1 MSGTL
6 TLLLEERDGRIRL
19 LSPDVGFFTEALSQ
33 GAEVAPGERAGS
45 LLSLGRSFALHV
57 PAGAAGVITSSPPD
71 RVRAPAGFGDVLYEI
86 APASAAKAKAPRAEK
101 AEATRGGALV
111 LRSPQSGRF
120 YHRPSPS
127 DPPFVAAGATIEDGW
142 PIGMIEVMK
151 TFAHVPYRASGSLP
165 KRAKVLRLIA
175 ADGADVK
182 QGDPLLEIEPG

>member
-1 MSGTL
+1 MSARL
-6 TLLLEERDGRIRL
+6 ELLLEGRDGRVRL

-33 GAEVAPGERAGS
+33 GAEVVAGERAGS
-45 LLSLGRSFALHV
+45 LLTLGRSIELHV

-71 RVRAPAGFGDVLYEI
+71 RLRAPFGFGEVLYEL
-86 APASAAKAKAPRAEK
+86 AASAAAKPKAPA
-101 AEATRGGALV
+101 AASRGGDLL

-127 DPPFVAAGATIEDGW
+127 DPPFVAAGATIEDGR

-151 TFAHVPYRASGSLP
+151 TFAHVPYRAAGSLP

-182 QGDPLLEIEPG
+182 QGDPLLEVEPG